1 MTADVTNRILQKL
14 EQVRVQ
20 VPDLRFGQLIA
31 IVGELAADETG
42 FSLWDLEDDDFVVA
56 LERFAADLARR
67 EASSVARA
75 SEPHRGGVTP
85 STGSTTS
92 QPSRD

>member
-1 MTADVTNRILQKL
+1 VTSRNLKEL

-31 IVGELAADETG
+31 IVGELAADATG
-42 FSLWDLEDDDFVVA
+42 FSLWDREDDDFVVA

-67 EASSVARA
+67 EASSGEPA
-75 SEPHRGGVTP
+75 SEPHRGRITL
-85 STGSTTS
+85 STGCTTS